1 MSLKRRGRTTTTP
14 SPEPPAETPGA
25 QSFPEGVL
33 PDPLPP
39 EAALPPPPED
49 LVEQVAEPYPGFR
62 PPGSHTYACLDGS
75 LLTVPVQVAATVSV
89 WLAGRQVAAGRV
101 YDDQVVVV
109 SYPDGQKARFAL

>member
-1 MSLKRRGRTTTTP
+1 MRKRKIGTP
-14 SPEPPAETPGA
+14 SSIHEPPAETPGA
-25 QSFPEGVL
+25 QSFPEGVM

-39 EAALPPPPED
+39 EAALPPPPDD

-75 LLTVPVQVAATVSV
+75 LLTVPVQVTATVSV